1 MLHRKLAFLTTV
13 LVSGTILIAAIGLG
27 VRGPGLLA
35 VEAPERLDVGV
46 EGLSLLVRF
55 AEGRAAS
62 STFRATLN
70 GADVTPLLE
79 VARNGA
85 HGELHGLLDGRNR
98 LRLRIFGTGLA
109 GPGFGPELWFEE
121 VRELEVWYRRPV
133 DWDRG

>member
-1 MLHRKLAFLTTV
+1 MHRKFALLTTV
-13 LVSGTILIAAIGLG
+13 LVSVAILVWAVGLG
-27 VRGPGLLA
+27 LRGPGLLS
-35 VEAPERLDVGV
+35 VEAPASLEVGV

-62 STFRATLN
+62 STFVATLN

-85 HGELHGLLDGRNR
+85 HGELHGLLDGSNQ

-109 GPGFGPELWFEE
+109 GPEVGPGLWFEE
-121 VRELEVWYRRPV
+121 VQDLEVWYRPPL